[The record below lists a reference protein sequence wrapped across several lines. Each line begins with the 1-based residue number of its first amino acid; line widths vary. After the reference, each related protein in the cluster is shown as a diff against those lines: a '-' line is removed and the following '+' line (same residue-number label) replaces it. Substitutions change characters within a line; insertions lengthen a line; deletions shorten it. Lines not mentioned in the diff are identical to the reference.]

1 MKRCKGWKITCST
14 GFLFILAAL
23 IYLDGQGIVLRAIL
37 AAALH
42 ECGHWTTIILLGGR
56 IRTLRLSAVG
66 AEMELDASCPLSYP
80 KEALAAFAG
89 PAVNLLLTALSVQAQ
104 WYLFA
109 GLNLSLGLFNL
120 LPVRMLDGGRI
131 LSCLLNAF
139 APERAQ
145 WVVNAVSVLLAG
157 ALLGLGWAAWRQ
169 WGNLTLLCVAAWLT
183 VGVLKS

>member
-1 MKRCKGWKITCST
+1 M
-14 GFLFILAAL
+14 
-23 IYLDGQGIVLRAIL
+23 LRALL

-42 ECGHWTTIILLGGR
+42 ECGHWTAIVLLGGR
-56 IRTLRLSAVG
+56 VRTLRLSAVG
-66 AEMELDASCPLSYP
+66 AEMALDTSCPLSYT

-89 PAVNLLLTALSVQAQ
+89 PAVNLILTALCAQ
-104 WYLFA
+104 TRWYLFA

-139 APERAQ
+139 APEKAPR
-145 WVVNAVSVLLAG
+145 VVNAVSVLLAG

>member
-1 MKRCKGWKITCST
+1 M
-14 GFLFILAAL
+14 AL
-23 IYLDGQGIVLRAIL
+23 D
-37 AAALH
+37 
-42 ECGHWTTIILLGGR
+42 T
-56 IRTLRLSAVG
+56 
-66 AEMELDASCPLSYP
+66 SCPLSYT

-89 PAVNLLLTALSVQAQ
+89 PAVNLILTALCAQ
-104 WYLFA
+104 TRWYLFA

-139 APERAQ
+139 APEKAPR
-145 WVVNAVSVLLAG
+145 VVNAVSVLLAG
-157 ALLGLGWAAWRQ
+157 ALLGLGRAAWRQ